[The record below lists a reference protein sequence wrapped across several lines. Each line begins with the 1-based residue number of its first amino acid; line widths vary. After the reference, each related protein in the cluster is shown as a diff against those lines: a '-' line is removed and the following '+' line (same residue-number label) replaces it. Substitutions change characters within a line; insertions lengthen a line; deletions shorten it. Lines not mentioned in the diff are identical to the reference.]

1 MIKLSVN
8 RPMTILVIV
17 IIIIVLGAV
26 AYMNMTTDLLP
37 SINLPYIVVIT
48 TYPGAAPE
56 EVEAQVTEPIESALA
71 STSNLKNITSTSSE
85 NVSMVTLE
93 FVQSADLDALTVE
106 VSQSLNSLSGGWDS
120 KIGSPYMIKMNPDML
135 PVMVAAVKSD
145 GLSYKEMGDMAKDT
159 LIPKLETIPGVAS
172 VSSQGIV
179 EEQIK
184 VEIDQDKINK
194 INSLILKSVDG
205 DLDEARDALREAQGK
220 IDDGYDELD
229 SEYKK
234 NSSKISDAEKALNSG
249 QNEIDSNRK
258 KLTDAEQQLKAGEDE
273 LNSQKDAYNNKTKPE
288 VEATIKDLKAQK
300 ADLESQKADLES
312 QKKDLETKKQGIET
326 LKAKKAELE
335 GQKAQLEAAI
345 AAMPDGPEKTALQT
359 KLAEVTAGLA
369 VVSNQLVEA
378 EAALPQIEEGLSQ
391 INAGISQIDD
401 GISQLDAG
409 IAQAQAGLDSAE
421 QQFAAAENEINTQK
435 AALEEGK
442 SQLDAGQAE
451 IDSNRSKVSGA
462 KSALDKGVSEAKD
475 KLSDAQD
482 MLDEN
487 QKMFDDAEETAHENA
502 NIDGLITIEMVSQIL
517 GAQDFN
523 MPAGYV
529 DDNGINSVVKVGDEV
544 TTVEDMEDLLLFDL
558 DMEYVGEVRL
568 GDVAKVYYDDNSE
581 DMYAKLN
588 AEEGV
593 VIIFTKQ
600 STYSTS
606 EVADSIKNKF
616 DELESQY
623 PGLQF
628 VPMMDQGIYIDMI
641 ITTVINNLLMGA
653 VLAVIVLLI
662 FLRSIKPTLIVAASI
677 PISVIF
683 AIALMYFSGVT
694 LNIISLAGL
703 ALGVGMLV
711 DNSIVVIE
719 NTYRLRQLGVSPF
732 KAAYQGAKEMAPA
745 ITASTI
751 TTISVFLP
759 IMFTNGLTRQL
770 FTDMALTITYSLVA
784 SLLVALTVVPAMSSS
799 VLSKV
804 KTGESAAAKF
814 GTAVQNGY
822 AKALKWALKFKPI
835 VIIGVI
841 VAFGLSAWG
850 AYQNGAILIPPMDS
864 SQMTATFKF
873 APEVPKDDQYEAV
886 DDISK
891 KILDIDEVESI
902 GVIDASNSA
911 SMAFLTSG
919 GGMNEY
925 SVYINLYDGMTYKN
939 TNALEKVEDIV
950 EENSEH
956 GMTAALSGSNFD
968 VSQLTGVSGI
978 RVTVKGNDYDKL
990 MQTAEDIAGIVSG
1003 VEGTTN
1009 TKNGI
1014 GDTENEIRISVDKDA
1029 AMKKGLTVA
1038 QVYQSVA
1045 MHITSGNT
1053 ATYMYENGKDFPVV
1067 VVTGDALSMEAD
1079 RLGDIEIDIPEK
1091 PAADENAEMTFDFD
1105 EAAFGDSEDEDTE
1118 EDKDKEENK
1127 DDEEEEEE
1135 KTVLLSEIASIERGK
1150 SPSSINRENQL
1161 RTINVTSDIASGY
1174 NVSQVSEKVEA
1185 ALQGYTAPEDVNVEF
1200 TGESNQIFDTVY
1212 DFAYMMAVAVILIY
1226 LIMVVQFQSLKSPF
1240 IVMFTIPLAFT
1251 GGLLALV
1258 ICHYEISM
1266 VALLGVL
1273 LLAGIVVNNGIVLVD
1288 TINRYRLSGMERHEA
1303 IVKAGQTRMRPV
1315 LMTAFTTIFGLLTM
1329 TLGMGIGSEMLQPM
1343 AAVVVGGLAYATALT
1358 LFFVPIV
1365 YDAINKKE
1373 LKRRDVDSEK

>member
-184 VEIDQDKINK
+184 VEIDQDKINE

-273 LNSQKDAYNNKTKPE
+273 LNSQKNEFNNKTKPE

-300 ADLESQKADLES
+300 ADLESKKADAEANKKTLEDAKAEIEKEFGSIDAGIKTLES
-312 QKKDLETKKQGIET
+312 AKTMLEQ
-326 LKAKKAELE
+326 
-335 GQKAQLEAAI
+335 QKAQAEM
-345 AAMPDGPEKTALQT
+345 MPDGPEKDAA
-359 KLAEVTAGLA
+359 LAEIEKQLKETNEGLA
-369 VVSNQLVEA
+369 NIKGVKSGLDAVN
-378 EAALPQIEEGLSQ
+378 EGISKLD
-391 INAGISQIDD
+391 AGIAQIDE
-401 GISQLDAG
+401 G

-435 AALEEGK
+435 AALDDGK
-442 SQLDAGQAE
+442 SQLDVGQAE
-451 IDSNRSKVSGA
+451 IDSNRSKISGA

-482 MLDEN
+482 MLNEN
-487 QKMFDDAEETAHENA
+487 QELFDEAEETAHENA

-822 AKALKWALKFKPI
+822 AKALKWTLKFKPV

-950 EENSEH
+950 KENSEH

-1091 PAADENAEMTFDFD
+1091 PAADENTEMTFDFD
-1105 EAAFGDSEDEDTE
+1105 EDAFGDGEE
-1118 EDKDKEENK
+1118 EDKDKEK
-1127 DDEEEEEE
+1127 DEDKEEEEEKEE